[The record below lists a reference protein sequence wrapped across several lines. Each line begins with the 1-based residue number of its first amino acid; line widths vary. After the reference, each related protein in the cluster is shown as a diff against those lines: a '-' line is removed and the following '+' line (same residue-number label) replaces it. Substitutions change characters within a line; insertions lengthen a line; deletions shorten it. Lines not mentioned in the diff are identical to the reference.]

1 MTRTIK
7 VLYDTRA
14 DAELGREALKAAGL
28 GDHVEILDK
37 VSSDHTGEHVLE
49 VLTDKL
55 LALFGEKYEYEAY
68 VEGLR
73 RGHFLMIVKVGEFQE
88 TRAAEILDATRP
100 GPINL
105 DEAKTTWHAEG
116 WRPAAA
122 AGS

>member
-1 MTRTIK
+1 MTKTIK

-37 VSSDHTGEHVLE
+37 VSSDHTGEHLFE

-55 LALFGEKYEYEAY
+55 LALFGELHEYETY

-88 TRAAEILDATRP
+88 TRAAEILDATAP

-105 DEAKTTWHAEG
+105 SEAKTTWHAEG
-116 WRPAAA
+116 WKAAA
-122 AGS
+122 AGGA